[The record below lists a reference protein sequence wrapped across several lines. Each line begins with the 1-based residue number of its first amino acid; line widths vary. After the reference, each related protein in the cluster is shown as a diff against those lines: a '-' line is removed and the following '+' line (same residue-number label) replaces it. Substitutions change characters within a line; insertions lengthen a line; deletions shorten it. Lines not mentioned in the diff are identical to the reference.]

1 MKKIA
6 ILISGNIR
14 LYEKNLVFFDEIKKI
29 LKNYEIIIISS
40 IWENQKDL
48 ENFMIK
54 YKIKFINQIKQKNWK
69 DKTNKV
75 KFVTGE
81 ENLSWKLENVFHM
94 WHSIVE
100 NIHFLEKINSEN
112 NLNIEY
118 VCRFRTD
125 IMNLENIENLKS
137 DLIELENNEF
147 LLPSNRHFKGITDL
161 FFIAKY
167 QTFLKLKNI
176 FTFFEK
182 FSLENRVFNPEY
194 IFYCFLSES
203 KFKIKLAH
211 KFNLA
216 LIRIEEAK
224 PTKQVYVPL
233 KDKINMKIIKRKIKF
248 LKFLNSLK
256 YKFK

>member
-6 ILISGNIR
+6 FLISGNIR
-14 LYEKNLVFFDEIKKI
+14 IYEKNLVFFNEIKKI
-29 LKNYEIIIISS
+29 LKDFEVIIISS
-40 IWENQKDL
+40 IWENQ
-48 ENFMIK
+48 ENLLDFKEK
-54 YKIKFINQIKQKNWK
+54 YKIKFINQIKQKNWEEEI
-69 DKTNKV
+69 NGV

-81 ENLSWKLENVFHM
+81 ENISWKIENVFHM
-94 WHSIVE
+94 WHAIVE

-112 NLNIEY
+112 NLNIDY

-125 IMNLENIENLKS
+125 IMNIGNIVNLKN
-137 DLIELENNEF
+137 DLIKLKNEEF
-147 LLPSNRHFKGITDL
+147 LVSSNRHFKGITDL
-161 FFIAKY
+161 FFISKY
-167 QTFLKLKNI
+167 STFLKVKNI
-176 FTFFEK
+176 FSFFEK

-203 KFKIKLAH
+203 KFKIRIAH

-248 LKFLNSLK
+248 LKLINS
-256 YKFK
+256 FKNLFR

>member
-81 ENLSWKLENVFHM
+81 ENLSWKIENVFHM

>member
-81 ENLSWKLENVFHM
+81 ENLSWKIENVFHM

-176 FTFFEK
+176 
-182 FSLENRVFNPEY
+182 
-194 IFYCFLSES
+194 
-203 KFKIKLAH
+203 
-211 KFNLA
+211 
-216 LIRIEEAK
+216 
-224 PTKQVYVPL
+224 
-233 KDKINMKIIKRKIKF
+233 
-248 LKFLNSLK
+248 
-256 YKFK
+256 